1 MHSAHDGTSGLGRW
15 RAASAAGMM
24 HRMRLALFFF
34 SGAVIAS
41 LLLAQPAAACGCPK
55 PRSIKDLRYPS
66 LVFRGEVVSVS
77 RPAWTRK
84 PPGQDGARDGQDEA
98 VVTFRVIEQYQ
109 GPHIKEVAITYSRG
123 GTSCDL
129 EPLDF
134 ARGEVYLVS
143 TLVEQGVPLARQQ
156 FTGNYCTLRQR
167 LSPAALRRP

>member
-1 MHSAHDGTSGLGRW
+1 MCH
-15 RAASAAGMM
+15 
-24 HRMRLALFFF
+24 MRLALLI

-77 RPAWTRK
+77 RPAGAREL
-84 PPGQDGARDGQDEA
+84 PGQDSTEDEA

-109 GPHIKEVAITYSRG
+109 GPKIGEVAITYHRG

-129 EPLDF
+129 EALDF
-134 ARGEVYLVS
+134 APGEIYLIS
-143 TLVEQGVPLARQQ
+143 TLLEQGVPLARQQ

-167 LSPAALRRP
+167 LSPAAGRP